1 MNGDILSKVQTQDAL
16 HKQFVKALSLIVYI
30 KIHSRRAFINH
41 RLLIH
46 HISASNPRAL
56 RAASCHGNGQKEGST
71 DEIPKPTYHTFIR
84 LMLAISLFPFQYVLK
99 LTSQRKEEPQNGFFK
114 PYELK
119 ISVRD

>member
-1 MNGDILSKVQTQDAL
+1 MNGDILSKVQTQDGL
-16 HKQFVKALSLIVYI
+16 HKEFVKALIVYI
-30 KIHSRRAFINH
+30 KIHLRRAFINH
-41 RLLIH
+41 RLLIVIH

-56 RAASCHGNGQKEGST
+56 CAASCHGNGQKEEST
-71 DEIPKPTYHTFIR
+71 DEIPKPTYRTFIR